1 MDNAT
6 LKIVFGVILLI
17 ALILLIIWSIIVSKS
32 KMSKKRK
39 NKLELSRLE
48 QKESLKE
55 DASGSKGY
63 WYNKEDMTDAD
74 EIMKIKYQ
82 HHFNDIDEC
91 VNSLIIEMYDCGLVK
106 TEELYTTAYGLDAL
120 TPDALVFKTS
130 GLSPDDASDENED
143 NSSEDSSLPPVDDD
157 AQKEIY
163 DKWCSYVD
171 ELLKT
176 VEIKASDDDKNMII
190 DELKTYGRKNLLT
203 LLYSP
208 E

>member
-1 MDNAT
+1 MDNTT

-17 ALILLIIWSIIVSKS
+17 AFILLIIWSVMISKS

-48 QKESLKE
+48 QEESLKE
-55 DASGSKGY
+55 DSSGSKGY
-63 WYNKEDMTDAD
+63 WYNKEDMADAD

-91 VNSLIIEMYDCGLVK
+91 VNALIVEMYDCGLVK

-130 GLSPDDASDENED
+130 GLSPDDTPDEDED
-143 NSSEDSSLPPVDDD
+143 ESSLPPVDDD
-157 AQKEIY
+157 AQREIY
-163 DKWCSYVD
+163 EKWCSYVE

-176 VEIKASDDDKNMII
+176 VEINASDDDKNLII
-190 DELKTYGRKNLLT
+190 DELRTYGRKNLLT